1 MAVIAGTCFGSAAR
15 RSPETEAHPG
25 GPEGGTSTGTEAST
39 TGSVTEGSEEHPA
52 AQTVHQSAPK
62 AHFLPKRPQPS
73 RKTAATPPNL
83 QTQAQPSHLPAPHA
97 TSPTLPSE
105 RSDDPRTNEPTRR
118 AERSDEPRRAPSTRH
133 QLAKRRLGG
142 FRPRPRS
149 SKEGRA
155 ERTSVREHARRRWTA
170 GIGRKPPSLQ
180 EAAAQRAY
188 IADQPIPRKT
198 RKRPMTATS
207 NLRSARRLTTRPQPI
222 ANVWSPF
229 AKWYDTPSVP
239 ST

>member
-1 MAVIAGTCFGSAAR
+1 MCIRDSIEGRNVVSGEMSRPFSSRITEVPSPAVWHAAQASLVVNMAVIAGTCFGSAAR

-25 GPEGGTSTGTEAST
+25 GPEGGKGAEAST
-39 TGSVTEGSEEHPA
+39 TGTGAVTEGSEEHPA

-170 GIGRKPPSLQ
+170 GIGLSL
-180 EAAAQRAY
+180 
-188 IADQPIPRKT
+188 IHI
-198 RKRPMTATS
+198 
-207 NLRSARRLTTRPQPI
+207 
-222 ANVWSPF
+222 
-229 AKWYDTPSVP
+229 
-239 ST
+239 